1 MNYYAIKDINGAELQ
16 VGTVV
21 RHKTGWVRIT
31 RLNSKWC
38 NLGAIWGGRVYE
50 KKVPLTEIYA
60 DEAAWYKA
68 WTQSESYRC
77 M

>member
-1 MNYYAIKDINGAELQ
+1 MREMITDSKGQAIR
-16 VGTVV
+16 VGSIVIY
-21 RHKTGWVRIT
+21 KTGWVRIT

-50 KKVPLTEIYA
+50 KKVPLSEIVE
-60 DEAAWYKA
+60 DEAAWYEA
-68 WTQSESYRC
+68 WEKSDAYRC

>member
-1 MNYYAIKDINGAELQ
+1 MNYYAITDKNGVELE
-16 VGTVV
+16 VGTIV
-21 RHKTGWVRIT
+21 RYEAGWARIT

-38 NLGAIWGGRVYE
+38 NLGAIWGGKVYE

-60 DEAAWYKA
+60 DEAAWYEY
-68 WTQSESYRC
+68 WTQTDHYRC